1 MKKFIFIFLLA
12 AFSLASSA
20 QIGNLFKPIDNVIKV
35 EQTAGVKSIL
45 DDVVL
50 RLNVGVTT
58 TQSYYDKV
66 NKEIVTNPMSAIGFG
81 LGIQHY
87 TLKPD
92 GTLFNDYGANLLYLV
107 QDGVNG
113 VNGMGVGLFGNL
125 SIFQLGVDYNFT
137 LKRLSV
143 DTGITLKF

>member
-1 MKKFIFIFLLA
+1 MKKFIFIVLLA
-12 AFSLASSA
+12 AFSLTSSA
-20 QIGNLFKPIDNVIKV
+20 QIGNLIKPVESVIKV

-58 TQSYYDKV
+58 TQSYLDKET
-66 NKEIVTNPMSAIGFG
+66 KEIITNPMSAVGFG
-81 LGIQHY
+81 LGVQHY
-87 TLKPD
+87 KLRPD
-92 GTLFNDYGANLLYLV
+92 GTLFNDYGVNLLYLI

-125 SIFQLGVDYNFT
+125 SIFQLGCDYNFT
-137 LKRLSV
+137 LKRFSV
-143 DTGITLKF
+143 DTGVTLKF

>member
-1 MKKFIFIFLLA
+1 MKKYFLILILA
-12 AFSLASSA
+12 AFTLAGSA
-20 QIGNLFKPIDNVIKV
+20 QVGNLFKPIDNVIKV

-66 NKEIVTNPMSAIGFG
+66 EKEIVTNPMSAVGFG
-81 LGIQHY
+81 LGVQHY
-87 TLKPD
+87 VLKPD
-92 GTLFNDYGANLLYLV
+92 GTLFNDYGVNLLYLV

-125 SIFQLGVDYNFT
+125 SIFQLGCDYNFT
-137 LKRLSV
+137 LKRFCV